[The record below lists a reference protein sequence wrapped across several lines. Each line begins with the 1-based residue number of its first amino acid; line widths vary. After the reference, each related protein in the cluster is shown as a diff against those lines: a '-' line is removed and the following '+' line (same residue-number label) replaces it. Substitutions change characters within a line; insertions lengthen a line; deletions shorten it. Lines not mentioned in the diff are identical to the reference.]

1 MILGLDIGGANLKA
15 ATSDGRAA
23 ATAFPL
29 WKSPERLADALR
41 MLAVPFTNCERL
53 AVTMTGELAD
63 CFATKAEGVSR
74 ILSAV
79 GEFAREKQ
87 VHVWTTH
94 GQFVDSGSA
103 NKNWKAVAAA
113 NWHALATWTGR
124 FAPRGDGLLIDI
136 GSTTTDI
143 IPLRDGLPIPVGR
156 TDVDRLLSGELIY
169 TGVRRTPV
177 CAVSRSV
184 NLRDRKCPLAAEL
197 FATMLD
203 IHLLTGDLLPDEA
216 DGDTADGRP
225 ATVFHAENRLAH
237 MLCCDLTEL
246 TGDELRA
253 VAREIAVEQRCQI
266 REAIANV
273 IQRSWRGDGAAT
285 VILSGSG
292 SFLAQSVISEL
303 PVERD
308 TEFVELSAQLS
319 PELSE
324 SACAYAVA
332 CLALER
338 QPS

>member
-41 MLAVPFTNCERL
+41 MLAAPFTNCERL

-63 CFATKAEGVSR
+63 CFPTKAEGVSR

-79 GEFAREKQ
+79 GEKQ
-87 VHVWTTH
+87 VHVWTTQ

-113 NWHALATWTGR
+113 NWHALATWAGR

-203 IHLLTGDLLPDEA
+203 VHLLTGDLLPDEA

-246 TGDELRA
+246 TGDELRV

-292 SFLAQSVISEL
+292 SFLAHSVISEL
-303 PVERD
+303 PVARD

>member
-23 ATAFPL
+23 AMAFPL
-29 WKSPERLADALR
+29 WKSPEKLAHALQALTLQ
-41 MLAVPFTNCERL
+41 MVDGDCI

-63 CFATKAEGVSR
+63 CFATKAEGVSQ
-74 ILSAV
+74 ILAAV
-79 GEFAREKQ
+79 DECAGKKQ

-94 GQFVDSGSA
+94 GQFVESGTA
-103 NKNWKAVAAA
+103 NKDWKAVAAA
-113 NWHALATWTGR
+113 NWHALATWAGQL
-124 FAPRGDGLLIDI
+124 APHGDGLLIDI

-143 IPLRDGLPIPVGR
+143 IPLRDGVPIPVGR
-156 TDVDRLLSGELIY
+156 TDVDRLLSSELVY

-203 IHLLTGDLLPDEA
+203 IHLLTEDFSPDVT

-225 ATVFHAENRLAH
+225 ATVFHAGNRLAH
-237 MLCCDLTEL
+237 MFCCDRTEL
-246 TGDELRA
+246 TGDELRLI
-253 VAREIAVEQRCQI
+253 AREIAAEQRCQI
-266 REAIANV
+266 REATANV
-273 IQRSWRGDGAAT
+273 IQRSWRGDGAAM

-292 SFLAQSVISEL
+292 SFLARSVFEEL
-303 PVERD
+303 PIARD
-308 TEFVELSAQLS
+308 AVFVELSAQLS

-332 CLALER
+332 CLALDR